1 MSDAERLARAALSR
15 IREPGA
21 VSTARLV
28 EALGAPA
35 LLGSLD
41 QALAAVDDEVGVGEG
56 RREGLDP
63 ARDLEQAAARGIR
76 FVIPGDAEWPVAL
89 DDLTQAEPL
98 GVHGGPPLGLWV
110 RGPLRL
116 DEVVAGSVAVV
127 GARSATT
134 YGEQAAR
141 EIGARLAK
149 ASVSVISG
157 AAFGIDQAAHRGALS
172 GEGVT
177 AAVLAC
183 GVDRVYPVAHERLLR
198 HLADHALVISELPPG
213 CSPTR
218 ARFLARNRLIAALSR
233 GTVVVEAAARSG
245 ALNTANWADRL
256 SRTLMAVPGPVT
268 AAQSVGSHQLIR
280 NGSAQLVTG
289 GEQVLELVGAS
300 GSHLL
305 AEPRGEERSRDRLIP
320 RHAQVLDAVPVNTGA
335 RVDSIARVAGLPLH
349 ETQLALDRLLRDDF
363 VERVHGGW
371 RLGPASRIDGGGRT

>member
-15 IREPGA
+15 VREPGE
-21 VSTARLV
+21 VSTSRLV
-28 EALGAPA
+28 ADLGAQA

-41 QALAAVDDEVGVGEG
+41 QALGTVDAEVGVSAG
-56 RREGLDP
+56 RLDGLDP
-63 ARDLEQAAARGIR
+63 ARDLERAAARGIR
-76 FVIPGDAEWPVAL
+76 FVIPGDDEWPAAL
-89 DDLTQAEPL
+89 DDLAAAEPL
-98 GVHGGPPLGLWV
+98 GVHGGAPLGLWV

-116 DEVVAGSVAVV
+116 GEVVDGSVAVV

-141 EIGARLAK
+141 EIGGRLA
-149 ASVSVISG
+149 AAGVSVISG
-157 AAFGIDQAAHRGALS
+157 AAFGIDQAAHRGALA
-172 GEGVT
+172 GGGVT

-198 HLADHALVISELPPG
+198 HLAEHALVVSELPPG

-218 ARFLARNRLIAALSR
+218 ARFLARNRLIAALSS

-256 SRTLMAVPGPVT
+256 SRPLMAVPGPVT
-268 AAQSVGSHQLIR
+268 AAQSVGTHQLIR

-305 AEPRGEERSRDRLIP
+305 AEPRGEVRSRDRLIR
-320 RHAQVLDAVPVNTGA
+320 RHQQVLEAVPVSTGA
-335 RVDSIARVAGLPLH
+335 RVDSIARVASLPLH
-349 ETQLALDRLLRDDF
+349 ETQLALDRLVRDDF
-363 VERVHGGW
+363 VERVNGGW
-371 RLGPASRIDGGGRT
+371 RLGPASRPGGGGPT